1 MVEAN
6 SDQAVVTAVILRE
19 SREAAAAHAAQTSA
33 PKATA
38 MRYAHI
44 PVRNRT
50 AAETAAAVAVE
61 QPKQDAPA
69 PASAGFFNVQLFFAM
84 ALVAVLLVVWVAER
98 RSVRKNKEGEHGR

>member
-44 PVRNRT
+44 PVRNR
-50 AAETAAAVAVE
+50 AADETAAAVTVE

-69 PASAGFFNVQLFFAM
+69 SAPAGFLNMQLFFAV

-98 RSVRKNKEGEHGR
+98 RSVRRNKEGEHGR